1 MEETVMLSE
10 REVQMLRQIEL
21 GLSTQD
27 PGFAEFMAW
36 ESWPNARRGRRLLEL
51 IVLLGSVL
59 LATVCMLLAQVGAG
73 LIAALLAVAVFV
85 LRGASIRASLA
96 TVWSAGRRKR
106 T

>member
-1 MEETVMLSE
+1 MLSE

-36 ESWPNARRGRRLLEL
+36 ESWPRARRGGRLLEL
-51 IVLLGSVL
+51 FVLLGSVL
-59 LATVCMLLAQVGAG
+59 LSTVCMFLAQVGAG
-73 LIAALLAVAVFV
+73 LVAALLAVVVFA
-85 LRGASIRASLA
+85 LRGAPIRAYLA
-96 TVWSAGRRKR
+96 DVWCMGRRKR

>member
-1 MEETVMLSE
+1 MLSE
-10 REVQMLRQIEL
+10 REVRLLRQIEL

-36 ESWPNARRGRRLLEL
+36 ESWPKAPWGRRVLDLL
-51 IVLLGSVL
+51 VVLGSAL

-73 LIAALLAVAVFV
+73 LIAALFAVAVFA
-85 LRGASIRASLA
+85 LRGASIRTSLA
-96 TVWSAGRRKR
+96 TFWSARRRKR